1 MGSGGTPPG
10 WDTRGTMITGR
21 AMSSHYR
28 ARALWSVQCT
38 DEGSDHPRNSSS
50 RKHGGAKEGQHRGQ
64 HRGGGLQGGDVGRNP
79 FPEAV
84 RPGGGRGRGWALGP
98 RVEAPRP
105 QGGGGGLRG
114 PPQPRHP
121 MLVRTQSRPPK
132 VPFSGAQHRTAT
144 ADRTR
149 THPHTDPAGPPHAC
163 AQLKPQAAPPPR
175 KATSGALP
183 APSGSAPDKRRRA
196 PHALLFRRA
205 FQDGGHAGGARAA
218 LGRGGCDP
226 PGFPR
231 GMGEGRLCGRT
242 GAPGW
247 AFSVRMGHRALGW
260 RGEAAVSRRPAGW
273 RPGAEVGTRWAR
285 GRL

>member
-1 MGSGGTPPG
+1 MPGFAPLQPCSPTGHTGLEEYHTAGTGKELAVGSGGTPPG

-105 QGGGGGLRG
+105 QGGGGAAGSSPTPPSYAGPDPKPSAQSSVLRSSAQNRDRG
-114 PPQPRHP
+114 PYPHP
-121 MLVRTQSRPPK
+121 
-132 VPFSGAQHRTAT
+132 
-144 ADRTR
+144 
-149 THPHTDPAGPPHAC
+149 PPHRPRRA
-163 AQLKPQAAPPPR
+163 APRMRTTQAAGR
-175 KATSGALP
+175 
-183 APSGSAPDKRRRA
+183 APSPQS
-196 PHALLFRRA
+196 HFRRS
-205 FQDGGHAGGARAA
+205 
-218 LGRGGCDP
+218 
-226 PGFPR
+226 PR
-231 GMGEGRLCGRT
+231 PFR
-242 GAPGW
+242 
-247 AFSVRMGHRALGW
+247 F
-260 RGEAAVSRRPAGW
+260 
-273 RPGAEVGTRWAR
+273 RPG
-285 GRL
+285 